1 MHIDIEIPRPYLT
14 LAVLVGVVWTG
25 SSFLSAEPSK
35 VLGQV
40 QPPEKTDTEEA
51 LAEADEHLEEQL
63 QPVGG
68 ELTAPAQ
75 ARVQAERNLRLG
87 HIEQAVLEKREEI
100 MRYQLQVLEEERR
113 ELGPNIDEDTEEEFR
128 EATRTLTALLQ
139 DKKTSEQ

>member
-51 LAEADEHLEEQL
+51 LAEADATGLMKPELRAKLE
-63 QPVGG
+63 
-68 ELTAPAQ
+68 
-75 ARVQAERNLRLG
+75 
-87 HIEQAVLEKREEI
+87 
-100 MRYQLQVLEEERR
+100 
-113 ELGPNIDEDTEEEFR
+113 
-128 EATRTLTALLQ
+128 ALLKQ
-139 DKKTSEQ
+139 